1 VPDLFPPLA
10 ALIPHEPGPYVALM
24 FIGFAVGV
32 FGHLSGWRIFV
43 AVGIAIIAVG
53 AALIP
58 FILSV
63 GGF

>member
-1 VPDLFPPLA
+1 VLDLLPPFA
-10 ALIPHEPGPYVALM
+10 ALIPHSPGPYVALM